1 MLLLHPG
8 HPGRAVRLAYCANVH
23 PGASF
28 GAVLEG
34 LESVTLPLRERLA
47 PGQPFGV
54 GMYLPASVALA
65 LAEGETNR
73 EREYLADFLED
84 NGLDPF
90 TWNAFP
96 YGGFGEQGL
105 KERVFLPA
113 WDEPERVMYT
123 AACANLATLF
133 AGPARSGAPGQAA
146 RHLSISTHT
155 GMHASQRADHD
166 QELAREALL
175 MTAEGFAGL
184 EEASGWRC
192 ILSLEAEPR
201 ANCNDTAELA
211 ALHAQLHAE
220 FEDESDLMRRY
231 LGTCLDACHAAVEF
245 EDPAAAFANA
255 TASGVSLGKLQLTSA
270 LSLSEPAKHG
280 AARERLLAMAEE
292 RYLHQVTAR
301 GPGGPGGSGG
311 KLARADDLPAAE
323 ALWTAGDADWREAA
337 EWRCHFHVPLDR
349 DTLGGQDPHDPDDP
363 QDSGA
368 LTTTRTAAAAQLAT
382 VLADPERWGTDEL
395 HVELETYTW
404 DVLPAE
410 ARGPGALVD
419 ALEREYRH
427 ALELLASHGWTPA

>member
-1 MLLLHPG
+1 MLLLHPD
-8 HPGRAVRLAYCANVH
+8 HPERAVRLAYCSNVH
-23 PGASF
+23 AGKSF

-47 PGQPFGV
+47 PGQLFGV
-54 GMYLPASVALA
+54 GMYLPAAVAFELA
-65 LAEGETNR
+65 DGDRNSD
-73 EREYLADFLED
+73 REYLADFLED

-96 YGGFGEQGL
+96 YGGFHEQGL
-105 KERVFLPA
+105 KEGVFLPA

-123 AACANLATLF
+123 AACANLATLL
-133 AGPARSGAPGQAA
+133 AGPARHAKPGDAA
-146 RHLSISTHT
+146 RHLSLSTHT
-155 GMHASQRADHD
+155 GMHASQRAERDED
-166 QELAREALL
+166 LARQALVL
-175 MTAEGFAGL
+175 MSEGLAGL
-184 EEASGWRC
+184 EDASDWRC

-211 ALHAQLHAE
+211 ALIGGLHALHD
-220 FEDESDLMRRY
+220 DEVDILRRH

-245 EDPAAAFANA
+245 EDPASAFANA
-255 TASGVSLGKLQLTSA
+255 TAHGTPLGKLQLTSA
-270 LSLSEPAKHG
+270 LSLVAPGTHG
-280 AARERLLAMAEE
+280 ADCERLFALAER

-301 GPGGPGGSGG
+301 APDGT
-311 KLARADDLPAAE
+311 LARADDLPEAE
-323 ALWTAGDADWREAA
+323 ALWTAGDAAWREAE

-349 DTLGGQDPHDPDDP
+349 ERLVLAGADPSGDQDDP
-363 QDSGA
+363 GGLA
-368 LTTTRTAAAAQLAT
+368 TTRAAAAAQLAA

-395 HVELETYTW
+395 HIELETYTW

-427 ALELLASHGWTPA
+427 ALELLAGHGWHPA